1 MDIKLAK
8 TNIRKQVGG
17 SLLTSILTMSR
28 ALAPTIG
35 KTIGLAT
42 LGRLASKGPSKLV
55 KKMTGGN
62 LLRDVVDKEI
72 ALASTL
78 KKMNGG
84 QVGGFLIPQNR
95 INQLIAY
102 KHLLTNN
109 QKTDILNALQT
120 GSDVRIQLTT
130 TQLGNGL
137 GTVLATIGI
146 PLAVEMVNNWEGHPS
161 YWKLPKTRWPWSPSI
176 GCVPTT
182 SPFYWNM
189 ETDAWRWSKKKKNS
203 EGQRTSPGA
212 QFTVQNSIHNSPIH
226 RLR

>member
-17 SLLTSILTMSR
+17 SLLTSILTMST

-35 KTIGLAT
+35 KTLGLAT

-95 INQLIAY
+95 INQLIA
-102 KHLLTNN
+102 
-109 QKTDILNALQT
+109 
-120 GSDVRIQLTT
+120 
-130 TQLGNGL
+130 
-137 GTVLATIGI
+137 
-146 PLAVEMVNNWEGHPS
+146 
-161 YWKLPKTRWPWSPSI
+161 
-176 GCVPTT
+176 
-182 SPFYWNM
+182 
-189 ETDAWRWSKKKKNS
+189 
-203 EGQRTSPGA
+203 
-212 QFTVQNSIHNSPIH
+212 
-226 RLR
+226 